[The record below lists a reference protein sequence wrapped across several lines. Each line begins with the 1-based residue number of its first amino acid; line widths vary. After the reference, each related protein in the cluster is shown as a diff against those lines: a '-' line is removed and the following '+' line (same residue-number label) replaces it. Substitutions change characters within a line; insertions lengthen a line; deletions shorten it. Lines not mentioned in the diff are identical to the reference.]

1 VITSVVEQFWL
12 FDVTYSI
19 EAFKGTGTEAGST
32 LELLSRTAR
41 STIMTSGHALR
52 AGAVAV
58 APMSLPFPCSKA
70 PKVDRHA
77 PPGPPPRPLK
87 RIVPDVT
94 VNITWLVQQLS
105 DQM

>member
-1 VITSVVEQFWL
+1 MVEQFWL

-19 EAFKGTGTEAGST
+19 EAFKGTGAEAGST

-58 APMSLPFPCSKA
+58 APSV
-70 PKVDRHA
+70 PKVDRTA